1 MKLHL
6 NKPFL
11 ILSLLSIFLVQTF
24 AQKTPIEEADYR
36 MAERFS
42 PTKIKNMV
50 FSLDVRPKWL
60 ETGDQFW
67 YSFKTTEGVLYYLV
81 DLEKKTKK
89 PLFDNHHMATQ
100 LTMITKDPYD
110 LQHLPNIKPDF
121 VKGDKAFQF
130 DVTSTQF
137 EEKKKEEVADSTLVK
152 KEDKEIKEKDKED
165 SEKKKEEKEDGDK
178 KADKKKKDK
187 KDKPKKK
194 IFHLEYNIETGEL
207 KEIEDWKKEIKDPRW
222 ANISP
227 NDSIV
232 IFARNYNLYWMN
244 HANYLKAKEEEDKKK
259 DDEDVKDT
267 TIVEHQIT
275 FDGVKDYAYGGGYT
289 AQNNDIEEDIK
300 KEMEKRRGAYV
311 SWSQDSKKFSLSRS
325 DDRHLNELWVIDVL
339 KTPRPKLETYKYQMP
354 GEKDTT
360 EVELLVFDAET
371 KESIKIK
378 TNKFKNQG
386 VSVSR
391 KSHTNKE
398 RLADY
403 VASQWISESSDKLYF
418 TRSSR
423 DLKKFEFCIAD
434 LNSGEVKVILEESM
448 NTYLDT
454 RTPILINN
462 ETAFIHWS
470 ERTGWGHFYLYD
482 IDGTLKRQL
491 TSGPW
496 KTNEYSAKVDERNGA
511 LFFTAQGKE
520 KEENPYY
527 THQYSVSLKGGE
539 PKLLNTGNYFH
550 NSTLSDSYKYYI
562 NNYSRVNTTP
572 KSEVRDRKGN
582 MVMELETA
590 DLSSLFSAGYRFPM
604 PFKAKAADGI
614 TDIYG
619 VMYTPFKMDSTKTY
633 PILEYVYPGP
643 QTEAISFKFSPRM
656 DRTDRFAQLGFVVIS
671 LGNRGG
677 SPNRSQWYHTYGYG
691 DLRDY
696 GLSDK
701 KYVVEQLADKY
712 DFIDIDKVGI
722 SGHSGGGF
730 MSTAALLQYP
740 DFYKV
745 AVSSAGNHENNIYN
759 RWWSER
765 HHGVEEKIS
774 DKGDTSFIYQIEKN
788 SDLAKNLKGHLL
800 LVTGDIDNN
809 VHPGNTLR
817 MANALIKA
825 NKRFDLFIMTGQRH
839 SFRGHG
845 DYFFWRKADYFCRHL
860 IGDYSIS
867 TDIFEMNREH
877 KATPS
882 KKRSK

>member
-1 MKLHL
+1 MNLQFYKSIVLTL
-6 NKPFL
+6 L
-11 ILSLLSIFLVQTF
+11 LSLFLFSSF
-24 AQKTPIEEADYR
+24 AQKTPIDKADYR

-60 ETGDQFW
+60 ETGDKFW
-67 YSFKTTEGVLYYLV
+67 YQYKTTKGTFYYLV

-100 LTMITKDPYD
+100 LTLITKDPYD
-110 LQHLPNIKPDF
+110 LQHLPKIKPDF
-121 VKGDKAFQF
+121 QEGDKTFRF

-137 EEKKKEEVADSTLVK
+137 EEKKKEDVADTTDV
-152 KEDKEIKEKDKED
+152 
-165 SEKKKEEKEDGDK
+165 KKEEKELEIEDGEKKEKDEKKGDK
-178 KADKKKKDK
+178 KADKKKKAK

-194 IFHLEYNIETGEL
+194 VFHLEYNIETGEL
-207 KEIEDWKKEIKDPRW
+207 KEVEDWKKEIKNPDW

-227 NDSIV
+227 NDSLI
-232 IFARNYNLYWMN
+232 IFARNYNLYWMDYS
-244 HANYLKAKEEEDKKK
+244 NYLKAKEEEDKQK
-259 DDEDVKDT
+259 DDEDFKDS

-275 FDGVKDYAYGGGYT
+275 NDGVKNYAYGGGYT
-289 AQNNDIEEDIK
+289 AQNNDTEKEIK
-300 KEMEKRRGAYV
+300 KEMKKRRGAWV
-311 SWSQDSKKFSLSRS
+311 TWSQDSKKFSLTRS

-339 KTPRPKLETYKYQMP
+339 KNPRPKLETYKYQMP

-371 KESIKIK
+371 KEHKRIQ
-378 TNKFKNQG
+378 TNKFKNQW

-391 KSHTNKE
+391 KSTTNKE

-403 VASQWISESSDKLYF
+403 MASQWISESSDKLYF
-418 TRSSR
+418 TRNSR
-423 DLKKFEFCIAD
+423 DLKKFEFCVAD
-434 LNSGEVKVILEESM
+434 LNSGEVTVILEESM

-454 RTPILINN
+454 RTPILFKN
-462 ETAFIHWS
+462 EKQFIHWS

-482 IDGTLKRQL
+482 IDGTLVRQL

-496 KTNEYSAKVDERNGA
+496 KTDEYSAKLDEKSGN
-511 LFFTAQGKE
+511 LFFTGQGKE
-520 KEENPYY
+520 ANENPYY
-527 THQYSVSLKGGE
+527 THQYSVSLKGGQ
-539 PKLLNTGNYFH
+539 PKLLNAGNYYH
-550 NSTLSDSYKYYI
+550 SSKLSDSYNYFI

-572 KSEVRDRKGN
+572 KSEIRDRSGN
-582 MVMELETA
+582 LVMELETA
-590 DLSSLFSAGYRFPM
+590 DLSSLFAAGYKFPE

-614 TDIYG
+614 TDIHG
-619 VMYTPFKMDSTKTY
+619 VMYKPFKMDSTKTY

-643 QTEAISFKFSPRM
+643 QTEAMSFKFSPRM
-656 DRTDRFAQLGFVVIS
+656 DRNDRMAQLGFIVIS

-677 SPNRSQWYHTYGYG
+677 SPARSQWYHTYGYG

-696 GLSDK
+696 GLADK
-701 KYVVEQLADKY
+701 KYVVEQLADRHG
-712 DFIDIDKVGI
+712 FIDIDKVGI

-765 HHGVEEKIS
+765 HHGVEEKVS
-774 DKGDTSFIYQIEKN
+774 DKGDTTFVYHIEKN

-839 SFRGHG
+839 GFGGHG

-877 KATPS
+877 KATSS

>member
-1 MKLHL
+1 MNLQLHKSIVL
-6 NKPFL
+6 TML
-11 ILSLLSIFLVQTF
+11 LSLFLLQGF
-24 AQKTPIEEADYR
+24 AQKTPIDKANYR

-60 ETGDQFW
+60 ETGDKFW
-67 YSFKTTEGVLYYLV
+67 YKYKATEGTFYYLV

-110 LQHLPNIKPDF
+110 LQHLPSIKPDF
-121 VKGDKAFQF
+121 EKGDKVFKF
-130 DVTSTQF
+130 DVTSSQF
-137 EEKKKEEVADSTLVK
+137 EEKKKEEVADSTSVK
-152 KEDKEIKEKDKED
+152 EEEKELEIEEGEEKKDGE
-165 SEKKKEEKEDGDK
+165 KKEEK
-178 KADKKKKDK
+178 KADKKKKAK

-194 IFHLEYNIETGEL
+194 VFHLEYNIETGEL
-207 KEIEDWKKEIKDPRW
+207 KEIEDWKKEIKDPKW

-232 IFARNYNLYWMN
+232 IFARDYNLYWMD

-267 TIVEHQIT
+267 TIIEHQIT
-275 FDGVKDYAYGGGYT
+275 FDGVKNYGYGGGYT
-289 AQNNDIEEDIK
+289 AQNNDTEEEIK
-300 KEMEKRRGAYV
+300 KEMEKRRGAWV
-311 SWSQDSKKFSLSRS
+311 TWSQDSKKFSLTRS
-325 DDRHLNELWVIDVL
+325 DDRDMNELWVIDVL
-339 KTPRPKLETYKYQMP
+339 KNPRPKLETYKYPMP

-360 EVELLVFDAET
+360 EVELLVFDSET
-371 KESIKIK
+371 KEQVKIK
-378 TNKFKNQG
+378 TNKFKNQR
-386 VSVSR
+386 VNASR
-391 KSHTNKE
+391 KSSTNKE

-403 VASQWISESSDKLYF
+403 VASQWISESSEKLYF

-423 DLKKFEFCIAD
+423 DLKKFEFCVVD
-434 LNSGEVKVILEESM
+434 LNSGDINVILEESM

-454 RTPILINN
+454 RTPILFNN
-462 ETAFIHWS
+462 EKQFIHWS

-482 IDGTLKRQL
+482 IDGTLVRQL

-496 KTNEYSAKVDERNGA
+496 KTDEYSAKVDEKAGL
-511 LFFTAQGKE
+511 LFFTAQGKQAN
-520 KEENPYY
+520 ENPYY
-527 THQYSVSLKGGE
+527 THQYSVSLKGGDI
-539 PKLLNTGNYFH
+539 KLLNEGNYYH
-550 NSTLSDSYKYYI
+550 SSKLSDSYNYFI

-572 KSEVRDRKGN
+572 KSEIRDRSGKL
-582 MVMELETA
+582 VMDLETA
-590 DLSSLFSAGYRFPM
+590 DLSSLFAAGYKFPE
-604 PFKAKAADGI
+604 PFKAKSADGI

-619 VMYTPFKMDSTKTY
+619 VMYKPFKMDSTKTY

-643 QTEAISFKFSPRM
+643 QTEAMSFKFSPRM
-656 DRTDRFAQLGFVVIS
+656 DRNDRMAQLGFIVIS

-696 GLSDK
+696 GLADK
-701 KYVVEQLADKY
+701 KYVVEQLADRH

-765 HHGVEEKIS
+765 HHGVEEKVS
-774 DKGDTSFIYQIEKN
+774 DKGDTTFVYHIEKN
-788 SDLAKNLKGHLL
+788 SQLAKNLKGHLL

-839 SFRGHG
+839 GFGGHG

>member
-1 MKLHL
+1 MNLQFYKSIVLTM
-6 NKPFL
+6 
-11 ILSLLSIFLVQTF
+11 LLSTFIFQSF
-24 AQKTPIEEADYR
+24 AQKTPIDKADYR

-60 ETGDQFW
+60 ESGDKFW
-67 YSFKTTEGVLYYLV
+67 YTYKTTEGTFYYLV
-81 DLEKKTKK
+81 DLEKKSKK

-100 LTMITKDPYD
+100 LTLITKDPYD
-110 LQHLPNIKPDF
+110 LQHLPDIKPDF
-121 VKGDKAFQF
+121 EKGDKTFRF

-137 EEKKKEEVADSTLVK
+137 EEKKKEDVTDSTSVK
-152 KEDKEIKEKDKED
+152 KEEEKVIEIEEEDKRDDEKEKDGEI
-165 SEKKKEEKEDGDK
+165 
-178 KADKKKKDK
+178 DKKKKAK

-194 IFHLEYNIETGEL
+194 VFHLEYNIETGEL
-207 KEIEDWKKEIKDPRW
+207 KEIEDWKKEIKDPDW

-227 NDSIV
+227 NDSII
-232 IFARNYNLYWMN
+232 IFARDYNLYWMDY
-244 HANYLKAKEEEDKKK
+244 ANYLKAKEEEDKQK
-259 DDEDVKDT
+259 DDEDHKDS
-267 TIVEHQIT
+267 TIVEYQIT
-275 FDGVKDYAYGGGYT
+275 NDGVKNYGYGGGYT
-289 AQNNDIEEDIK
+289 AQNNDTEKEIKEEMK
-300 KEMEKRRGAYV
+300 KRRSAWV
-311 SWSQDSKKFSLSRS
+311 TWSQDSKKFSLIRS

-339 KTPRPKLETYKYQMP
+339 KNPRPKLETYKYQMP

-371 KESIKIK
+371 KEHIKIQ
-378 TNKFKNQG
+378 TNKFKNQWVN
-386 VSVSR
+386 VSS
-391 KSHTNKE
+391 KSFTNKE
-398 RLADY
+398 KLADHL
-403 VASQWISESSDKLYF
+403 ASQWISESSDKLYF

-423 DLKKFEFCIAD
+423 DLKKFEFCVAD
-434 LNSGEVKVILEESM
+434 LNSGEVSVILEESM

-454 RTPILINN
+454 RTPILFNN
-462 ETAFIHWS
+462 EKQFIHWS

-482 IDGTLKRQL
+482 IDGTLVRQL

-496 KTNEYSAKVDERNGA
+496 KTDEYSAKVDEKTNT

-520 KEENPYY
+520 ANENPYY
-527 THQYSVSLKGGE
+527 THQYSVSLKGGDI
-539 PKLLNTGNYFH
+539 KLLNTGNYYH
-550 NSTLSDSYKYYI
+550 SSKLSDSYHYFI

-572 KSEVRDRKGN
+572 KSEIRDRSGN
-582 MVMELETA
+582 LVMELETA
-590 DLSSLFSAGYRFPM
+590 DLSSLFAAGYKFPE

-619 VMYTPFKMDSTKTY
+619 VMYKPFKMDSTKTY

-643 QTEAISFKFSPRM
+643 QTEAMSFKFSPRM
-656 DRTDRFAQLGFVVIS
+656 DRNDRMAQLGFVVIS

-696 GLSDK
+696 GLADK
-701 KYVVEQLADKY
+701 KYVVEQLADRF

-765 HHGVEEKIS
+765 HHGVEEKVS
-774 DKGDTSFIYQIEKN
+774 DDGDTTFVYQIEKN
-788 SDLAKNLKGHLL
+788 SDLAKNLKGHLM

-839 SFRGHG
+839 GFGGHG